1 MCDLLARHQERT
13 HCAHAGYGTV
23 GGVRQFFL
31 TLALAV
37 GSAALAQTATPTPPA
52 PPASPAAPAPVQAAP
67 AQPTPA
73 QPAPVA
79 PVTAP
84 AATPAAAT
92 GPAVTVATVGIQ
104 TVTLGQF
111 ESYFRQLAA
120 RTVNAQGIPLTEDV
134 LRSFAQYRPQLLEQ
148 FARQQAVLQ
157 LARTAGF
164 KPDAAQTDKDYAEAR
179 SGFATD
185 AEFQDALS
193 ASGFTDAAAFRT
205 SLEDGASYGAYLNSL
220 KGKFKFGDAVI
231 AGYYQLNK
239 AKFVQEAQACAKH
252 ILVATQ
258 PEAQDIVK
266 KLGSGAV
273 FADLA
278 KASKDPGS
286 AAQGGDLGCL
296 GMGETVAPFDKA
308 VFTGPLNTPQT
319 VQTEFGWHVILV
331 SRRNAAGVQPLA
343 DVQAKIRDQLGSESS
358 QKYVDAQVARIK
370 VTTLPAVVTVAPAA
384 PAPTTP
390 ASGTPAPTKP
400 ATATPAPV
408 SPTPASP
415 APVTPPPAGK

>member
-1 MCDLLARHQERT
+1 M
-13 HCAHAGYGTV
+13 
-23 GGVRQFFL
+23 RQFFL

-37 GSAALAQTATPTPPA
+37 GSAALAQTATPTTPA

-67 AQPTPA
+67 VRPTPA
-73 QPAPVA
+73 QPSPTQPA

-84 AATPAAAT
+84 VVTPVATPAAAT
-92 GPAVTVATVGIQ
+92 GPAVIVATVGTQ
-104 TVTLGQF
+104 TLTRAQF

-134 LRSFAQYRPQLLEQ
+134 LGSFAQYRPQLLEQ

-164 KPDAAQTDKDYAEAR
+164 KPDAAQTDKDYAEAK

-193 ASGFTDAAAFRT
+193 ASGFTDAATFRT

-258 PEAQDIVK
+258 SEAQDTVK

-308 VFTGPLNTPQT
+308 AFTGPLNTPQI

-343 DVQAKIRDQLGSESS
+343 DVQAKIRDQLSSEAA

-370 VTTLPAVVTVAPAA
+370 VATLPAVVTVAPAA
-384 PAPTTP
+384 PAPTAP
-390 ASGTPAPTKP
+390 ASPVPTKP
-400 ATATPAPV
+400 ATAAPAPV
-408 SPTPASP
+408 GPAPVIP

>member
-1 MCDLLARHQERT
+1 M
-13 HCAHAGYGTV
+13 GT
-23 GGVRQFFL
+23 
-31 TLALAV
+31 
-37 GSAALAQTATPTPPA
+37 
-52 PPASPAAPAPVQAAP
+52 
-67 AQPTPA
+67 
-73 QPAPVA
+73 
-79 PVTAP
+79 
-84 AATPAAAT
+84 
-92 GPAVTVATVGIQ
+92 Q
-104 TVTLGQF
+104 TVTLAQF

-120 RTVNAQGIPLTEDV
+120 RTVNAQGIPLSEDV
-134 LRSFAQYRPQLLEQ
+134 LASFAQYRPQLLEQ

-157 LARTAGF
+157 LARTSGF
-164 KPDAAQTDKDYAEAR
+164 KPDPAQTDKDYAEAR

-193 ASGFTDAAAFRT
+193 ASGFTDPAAFRT
-205 SLEDGASYGAYLNSL
+205 SLEDGASYSAYLSSL

-239 AKFVQEAQACAKH
+239 AKFTQDAQACAKH

-278 KASKDPGS
+278 KVSKDPGS

-296 GMGETVAPFDKA
+296 GMGETVPPFDKA
-308 VFTGPLNTPQT
+308 AFTGPLNTPQI
-319 VQTEFGWHVILV
+319 VQTEFGWHVIVV

-343 DVQAKIRDQLGSESS
+343 DVQAKIRDQLGSESA

-370 VTTLPAVVTVAPAA
+370 VTTLPAAVAVTPAAPTPAVPAPTAPASATPAPTKPGAAPPAA
-384 PAPTTP
+384 PAPTI
-390 ASGTPAPTKP
+390 
-400 ATATPAPV
+400 
-408 SPTPASP
+408 P

>member
-1 MCDLLARHQERT
+1 M
-13 HCAHAGYGTV
+13 
-23 GGVRQFFL
+23 RQFFL

-37 GSAALAQTATPTPPA
+37 GSAALAQTATPTTPA

-67 AQPTPA
+67 VRPTPA
-73 QPAPVA
+73 QPSPTQPA

-84 AATPAAAT
+84 VVTPVATPAAAT
-92 GPAVTVATVGIQ
+92 GPAVIVATVGTQ
-104 TVTLGQF
+104 TLTLAQF

-134 LRSFAQYRPQLLEQ
+134 LGSFAQYRPQLLEQ

-164 KPDAAQTDKDYAEAR
+164 KPDAAQTDKDYAEAK

-193 ASGFTDAAAFRT
+193 ASGFTDAATFRT

-258 PEAQDIVK
+258 SEAQDTVK

-308 VFTGPLNTPQT
+308 AFTGPLNTPQI

-343 DVQAKIRDQLGSESS
+343 DVQAKIRDQLSSEAA

-370 VTTLPAVVTVAPAA
+370 VATLPAVVTVAPAA
-384 PAPTTP
+384 PAPTAP
-390 ASGTPAPTKP
+390 ASPVPTKP
-400 ATATPAPV
+400 ATAAPAPV
-408 SPTPASP
+408 GPAPVIP

>member
-1 MCDLLARHQERT
+1 MKRLNLQRW
-13 HCAHAGYGTV
+13 
-23 GGVRQFFL
+23 
-31 TLALAV
+31 LALAV
-37 GSAALAQTATPTPPA
+37 TTALVQF
-52 PPASPAAPAPVQAAP
+52 APA
-67 AQPTPA
+67 
-73 QPAPVA
+73 
-79 PVTAP
+79 
-84 AATPAAAT
+84 
-92 GPAVTVATVGIQ
+92 
-104 TVTLGQF
+104 
-111 ESYFRQLAA
+111 
-120 RTVNAQGIPLTEDV
+120 
-134 LRSFAQYRPQLLEQ
+134 
-148 FARQQAVLQ
+148 
-157 LARTAGF
+157 
-164 KPDAAQTDKDYAEAR
+164 
-179 SGFATD
+179 
-185 AEFQDALS
+185 
-193 ASGFTDAAAFRT
+193 
-205 SLEDGASYGAYLNSL
+205 
-220 KGKFKFGDAVI
+220 
-231 AGYYQLNK
+231 
-239 AKFVQEAQACAKH
+239 AQACAKH